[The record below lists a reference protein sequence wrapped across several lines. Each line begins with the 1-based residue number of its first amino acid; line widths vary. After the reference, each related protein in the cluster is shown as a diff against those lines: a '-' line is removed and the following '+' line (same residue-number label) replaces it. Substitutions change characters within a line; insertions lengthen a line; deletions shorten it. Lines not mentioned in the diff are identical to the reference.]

1 MKLLLF
7 IAKPLIKT
15 QLYDGIEPST
25 NHILTKKL
33 VNALFSKRWESFK
46 LDGEQYLKVYVDGK
60 HYRAVV
66 QENKENVFTLIY
78 FRSKD
83 DPASEN
89 ISKYQNYSSEKIK
102 SNHEKVN
109 KALNAGEYI
118 VLEREK

>member
-25 NHILTKKL
+25 KHILTKKL

-46 LDGEQYLKVYVDGK
+46 LGGEQYLKVYVDGK

-66 QENKENVFTLIY
+66 
-78 FRSKD
+78 
-83 DPASEN
+83 
-89 ISKYQNYSSEKIK
+89 
-102 SNHEKVN
+102 
-109 KALNAGEYI
+109 
-118 VLEREK
+118 